1 MAGIQV
7 NRTATGLVL
16 PKEVSADIWQ
26 NAVEQSAVLRLAQ
39 RTDLPGTGKSIQTIT
54 GDPTADWVAE
64 TAEKPVSRPT
74 LGNKSMTPY
83 KMAVIVPFSNEFK
96 RDFARLYGELVKRL
110 PAALGQKLDATVF
123 NGTAP
128 GSGFDVLTNSTL
140 VGIGGTD
147 PYKGFVNA
155 DAAVSAAG
163 GMVDG
168 YALAPQARPLLL
180 GARDGFNRP
189 LFTSGVGSRDLTGP
203 LVAPISFS
211 KAVYSADAD
220 GAGAGTAKGLGFA
233 GDWSSALVGIVE
245 DVSVDISD
253 QATINDGGTQINL
266 WQRNMFAVRAE
277 MEVGFIVRD
286 GAHFVR
292 LTDAVA
298 S

>member
-1 MAGIQV
+1 MAGIQI
-7 NRTATGLVL
+7 NRTASGLVL

-26 NAVEQSAVLRLAQ
+26 SAIEQSAVLSLAQ

-54 GDPTADWVAE
+54 GDPSAGWVAE
-64 TAEKPVSRPT
+64 TDEKPVSRPT
-74 LGNKSMTPY
+74 LGSKSMTPY

-110 PAALGQKLDATVF
+110 PSALGNLLDATVF

-128 GSGFDVLTNSTL
+128 GSGFDVLTNSTA

-147 PYKGFVNA
+147 PYAGFVNA

-163 GMVDG
+163 GLISG

-180 GARDGFNRP
+180 SARDGSGRP
-189 LFTSGVGSRDLTGP
+189 LFTSGVESRTLVGP
-203 LVAPISFS
+203 LGADISMS
-211 KAVYSADAD
+211 KAVYVADAD
-220 GAGAGTAKGLGFA
+220 GAGAGTAAGVGFA
-233 GDWSSALVGIVE
+233 GDWSSALVGVVE
-245 DVSVDISD
+245 DVAIDISD

-292 LTDAVA
+292 LTDAA
-298 S
+298 AA